1 MHLNPR
7 ATIKELFSICLLST
21 LAFVQWSQPVQAST
35 LDADEWIVTA
45 DKMTRYEN
53 PPSVVAEGNVI
64 LEKKETSVKAAKK
77 PASPWAGLLGAD
89 ADDKGAAP
97 TQASEE
103 TVTTIRADW
112 VAYDVTLG
120 QAKARGNLL
129 ISVNGDQLTAES
141 GIIDLRKSTGSF
153 DKAVIVRQDQDLHLE
168 GDVIEKT
175 GDVTY
180 HIENGWVITC
190 KLKDGETPPW
200 SFGSSDTTITDGGY
214 ALLKN
219 AVFRVKGIPIF
230 YSPYM
235 ILPAKHE
242 RQTGFL
248 FPAWSISNRD
258 GFGLEAPFFVNIS
271 PSTDITLFP
280 RYLSQRGLM
289 LGGEFRYVTD
299 EESKG
304 MLMGHFLDDSLSDP
318 SETGYYQDGNF
329 THTNQERYWVRGKA
343 DQNFGDW
350 VARMD
355 LDMVSD
361 KDYLREFN
369 SGSTSFDLN
378 NQNFL
383 STFGRGFEQKLDQYR
398 ENTVE
403 VLRSWDNGTSLQ
415 GEFLAINDVSDTN
428 YTADDASKLWKLPS
442 LTYSGLLPISDFG
455 ADFSWD
461 ANYVNYWREYG
472 VRGQRFDIFPE
483 LTTNVPISPYL
494 ETTVRGGVRDTA
506 YAIDDNDASDWKDTS
521 SANRFLYTF
530 GGEIGTTLAREYYTS
545 GDGSGWRHTFRPF
558 VEYDYTEIPD
568 SDVLPQFDSVDRL
581 EEANTIY
588 YGINNF
594 FTLFGNG
601 KFDQDYA
608 FLKVRHG
615 YDMRSEVSDT
625 PWTPVEIKT
634 GFYPFRATR
643 LLYSTDIDVYGDG
656 FVEHTVEADY
666 RSSRG
671 DIFSLDYR
679 YNEEY
684 SIDSISGGVWYL
696 LPLNFA
702 AGYSIERAIESS
714 TTIEEKFRL
723 LYQPSCWSVEFSS
736 IYTPDDQ
743 TFMVTFRLANIGM
756 PFGFDLGG
764 AGL

>member
-1 MHLNPR
+1 M
-7 ATIKELFSICLLST
+7 
-21 LAFVQWSQPVQAST
+21 QAST

-258 GFGLEAPFFVNIS
+258 GFGLEAPFFANIS

-343 DQNFGDW
+343 DQNFGDS

-361 KDYLREFN
+361 KDYLR
-369 SGSTSFDLN
+369 
-378 NQNFL
+378 
-383 STFGRGFEQKLDQYR
+383 
-398 ENTVE
+398 
-403 VLRSWDNGTSLQ
+403 
-415 GEFLAINDVSDTN
+415 
-428 YTADDASKLWKLPS
+428 
-442 LTYSGLLPISDFG
+442 
-455 ADFSWD
+455 
-461 ANYVNYWREYG
+461 
-472 VRGQRFDIFPE
+472 
-483 LTTNVPISPYL
+483 
-494 ETTVRGGVRDTA
+494 
-506 YAIDDNDASDWKDTS
+506 
-521 SANRFLYTF
+521 
-530 GGEIGTTLAREYYTS
+530 
-545 GDGSGWRHTFRPF
+545 
-558 VEYDYTEIPD
+558 
-568 SDVLPQFDSVDRL
+568 
-581 EEANTIY
+581 
-588 YGINNF
+588 
-594 FTLFGNG
+594 
-601 KFDQDYA
+601 
-608 FLKVRHG
+608 
-615 YDMRSEVSDT
+615 
-625 PWTPVEIKT
+625 
-634 GFYPFRATR
+634 
-643 LLYSTDIDVYGDG
+643 
-656 FVEHTVEADY
+656 
-666 RSSRG
+666 
-671 DIFSLDYR
+671 
-679 YNEEY
+679 
-684 SIDSISGGVWYL
+684 
-696 LPLNFA
+696 
-702 AGYSIERAIESS
+702 
-714 TTIEEKFRL
+714 
-723 LYQPSCWSVEFSS
+723 
-736 IYTPDDQ
+736 
-743 TFMVTFRLANIGM
+743 
-756 PFGFDLGG
+756 
-764 AGL
+764 